1 MGDIEKDIKKIYI
14 VMLFFPLM
22 TAEFGVYLIVRLGDW
37 LEGGTTLFTGLLFLV
52 PTIYGIIRNES
63 RKNIVLYMTGLI
75 LAVPLFW
82 LLVTDQF
89 LIFFFGWLQ

>member
-1 MGDIEKDIKKIYI
+1 
-14 VMLFFPLM
+14 MLFFPLM

-37 LEGGTTLFTGLLFLV
+37 VEGIYALFGGLFFLV
-52 PTIYGIIRNES
+52 PTIYFIIRNET

-82 LLVTDQF
+82 LLATDQF